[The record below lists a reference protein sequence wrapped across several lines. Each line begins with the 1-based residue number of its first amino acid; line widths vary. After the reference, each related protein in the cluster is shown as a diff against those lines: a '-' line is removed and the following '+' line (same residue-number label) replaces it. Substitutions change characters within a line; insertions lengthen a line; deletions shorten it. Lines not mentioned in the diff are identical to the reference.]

1 MKIILIF
8 TYVTLTLG
16 NQRVERQQSQS
27 RLSKKQQLDQIADGV
42 EYEYINQD
50 PGYLSLYEDSSKS
63 ASHHQKPKTGFSVGG
78 GLVSIAQ
85 GAANAAHNSVI
96 NQPSAA
102 GQAAYVAKNTLA
114 QSAAQSA
121 ATAAAALAGKQIIL
135 MGLEQQ
141 SYNAHLAVDS
151 EKTQLQQAQRSATAA
166 QNTAQQAMHQVQVIT
181 TALNA
186 AQATAEHATQAA
198 SEAAAE
204 LAAQTTMVGQAKAR
218 AHAIDEQ
225 LETARVD
232 FEATQAAAQKAAA
245 LAQKAQNNAAAA
257 AAHAAHAASEAAAHS
272 IGTKHDRESLQ
283 DSLQHSENINQ
294 LSKVLRDSNNLYQAS
309 SQQESAPHHKSSSL
323 IRPTNEEHYSADSFD
338 TDSPHTTSAL
348 SPSSYS
354 ASGPLDYDYK
364 SSTRVVD
371 YRGY

>member
-1 MKIILIF
+1 MKIILVF
-8 TYVTLTLG
+8 TYVTLALG

-27 RLSKKQQLDQIADGV
+27 RLLKKQQLDQISDGL

-50 PGYLSLYEDSSKS
+50 PESSSSYEDSSS
-63 ASHHQKPKTGFSVGG
+63 AASHHQKPKTGFSVGG

-166 QNTAQQAMHQVQVIT
+166 QNTAQQAMHQV
-181 TALNA
+181 
-186 AQATAEHATQAA
+186 
-198 SEAAAE
+198 
-204 LAAQTTMVGQAKAR
+204 
-218 AHAIDEQ
+218 
-225 LETARVD
+225 
-232 FEATQAAAQKAAA
+232 
-245 LAQKAQNNAAAA
+245 
-257 AAHAAHAASEAAAHS
+257 
-272 IGTKHDRESLQ
+272 
-283 DSLQHSENINQ
+283 
-294 LSKVLRDSNNLYQAS
+294 
-309 SQQESAPHHKSSSL
+309 
-323 IRPTNEEHYSADSFD
+323 
-338 TDSPHTTSAL
+338 
-348 SPSSYS
+348 
-354 ASGPLDYDYK
+354 
-364 SSTRVVD
+364 
-371 YRGY
+371 